1 MIHDDLPSARDIILR
16 MKGIDDE
23 VSVILN
29 KFDAFTL
36 ELIAIHVF
44 SQLFHEATDST
55 VVRAATF
62 IDYLARLI
70 KFQLSVRNNISST
83 KSSESD
89 NSEGSVKGSQ
99 KGKDNKV
106 QTSKDSCPYI
116 EIASYIVEFLIE
128 RNVIRLTDAIKQE
141 APIVKKGGKYIK

>member
-1 MIHDDLPSARDIILR
+1 
-16 MKGIDDE
+16 
-23 VSVILN
+23 
-29 KFDAFTL
+29 
-36 ELIAIHVF
+36 
-44 SQLFHEATDST
+44 
-55 VVRAATF
+55 
-62 IDYLARLI
+62 
-70 KFQLSVRNNISST
+70 
-83 KSSESD
+83 
-89 NSEGSVKGSQ
+89 VKGSQ